1 MTGITHNDVC
11 ADRYVGAFKRRS
23 LERGDIKKNPKR
35 VIWDLSGRGETRTHD
50 LTDVNPVGI
59 DRYNSKKTNYLR
71 SFLEPHSGNVFLY

>member
-59 DRYNSKKTNYLR
+59 YRYYCPHGYP
-71 SFLEPHSGNVFLY
+71 FLPYREYAR